1 MKETYVQIA
10 ERVIGKGDTWRL
22 LSDGK
27 VYTSLTNTLEAYFQI
42 DQKPVDFK
50 LAPREGKL
58 YVIEMEKVKEEPP
71 KKFNIYGDW

>member
-71 KKFNIYGDW
+71 KKFNIYGDY

>member
-10 ERVIGKGDTWRL
+10 ERVVGKGDTWRL

-27 VYTSLTNTLEAYFQI
+27 IYSSLTNTLEAYFQI
-42 DQKPVDFK
+42 DQKSVDFK
-50 LAPREGKL
+50 LAPLEGKL

-71 KKFNIYGDW
+71 KKFNIYGDY

>member
-50 LAPREGKL
+50 LAPHEGKL

-71 KKFNIYGDW
+71 KKFNIYGDY

>member
-22 LSDGK
+22 LCDGK
-27 VYTSLTNTLEAYFQI
+27 IYTSLTNTLEAYFQI

-71 KKFNIYGDW
+71 KKFNIYGDY

>member
-50 LAPREGKL
+50 LTPREGKL

-71 KKFNIYGDW
+71 KKFNIYGDY

>member
-1 MKETYVQIA
+1 MKEIYVQIA

-22 LSDGK
+22 LCDGK

-71 KKFNIYGDW
+71 KKFNIYGDY

>member
-10 ERVIGKGDTWRL
+10 ERVVGKGDTWRL

-27 VYTSLTNTLEAYFQI
+27 IYSSLTNTLEAYFQI
-42 DQKPVDFK
+42 DQKSVDFK
-50 LAPREGKL
+50 LAPLEGKL

-71 KKFNIYGDW
+71 KKFNIYGD

>member
-10 ERVIGKGDTWRL
+10 ERVVGKGDTWEL
-22 LSDGK
+22 LCDGK
-27 VYTSLTNTLEAYFQI
+27 IYSSLTNTLEAYFQI

-50 LAPREGKL
+50 LAPLEGKL

-71 KKFNIYGDW
+71 KKFNIYGDY

>member
-50 LAPREGKL
+50 LAPREGRL
-58 YVIEMEKVKEEPP
+58 YIIEMEKVKEEPP
-71 KKFNIYGDW
+71 KKFNIYGDY